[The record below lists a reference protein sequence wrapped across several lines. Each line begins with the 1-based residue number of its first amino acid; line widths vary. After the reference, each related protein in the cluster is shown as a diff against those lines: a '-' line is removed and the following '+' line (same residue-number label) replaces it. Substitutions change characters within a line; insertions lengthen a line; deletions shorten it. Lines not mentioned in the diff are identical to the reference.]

1 MLFSIEKR
9 MSAGFVLLGSYTYG
23 KLISGGVNAFSFSG
37 SEVVNVL
44 DYQNGKFD
52 RRGERAVDATDPG
65 SRFVLSTVYELPFGN
80 GKRFKSSS
88 GAINRVIGGWQA
100 EGIFVAQGGEPLAIR
115 GANNFGTANRPNSTG
130 TSAHLDSRSAARW
143 FDTTQFVNPPNFT
156 YGNITRLLPDV
167 RGPGTNNIDLSII
180 KNTQIKEN
188 WRLQFRAE
196 SFNFANHVNLLGPNV
211 TFVPGPNG
219 RNASS
224 TFGTVTQARDARV
237 VQLALKLLF

>member
-1 MLFSIEKR
+1 
-9 MSAGFVLLGSYTYG
+9 MSSGFVLLGSYTYG

-80 GKRFKSSS
+80 GKAFKSSS
-88 GAINRVIGGWQA
+88 GVINRVIGGWQA
-100 EGIFVAQGGEPLAIR
+100 EGIFLLQSGEPLAIR

-130 TSAHLDSRSAARW
+130 KSAHLDSRSAARW

-156 YGNITRLLPDV
+156 YGNLTRLIGDV
-167 RGPGTNNIDLSII
+167 RGPRTNNIDLSLI

-188 WRLQFRAE
+188 WKLQFRAE
-196 SFNFANHVNLLGPNV
+196 SFNFVNHVNLLGPDV
-211 TFVPGPNG
+211 TFVAGPDG
-219 RNASS
+219 RNVSS

-237 VQLALKLLF
+237 VQFALKLLF